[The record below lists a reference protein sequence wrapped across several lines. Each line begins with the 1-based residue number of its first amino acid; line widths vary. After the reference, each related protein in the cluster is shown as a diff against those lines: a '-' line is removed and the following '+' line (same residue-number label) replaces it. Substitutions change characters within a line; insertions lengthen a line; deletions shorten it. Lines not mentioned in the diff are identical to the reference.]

1 MIWLEMSREEKH
13 GGGEWSFQKCIWAPS
28 HKKGTNNKWLVIL
41 GKYFKCKEE

>member
-28 HKKGTNNKWLVIL
+28 HKKEQITNGYF
-41 GKYFKCKEE
+41 GKIF